1 MRCAILGSGLIAR
14 THARVLLEMG
24 HTLACV
30 VNHDLEGARAF
41 AREFRA
47 EKASAELEDALA
59 PDVDCVHV
67 CTPPALHFRAARAA
81 LEAGKH
87 VICEKPLCL
96 DPVEARELAAL
107 AKAKGL
113 VGAVDFNAR
122 FHDASARAK
131 EAIAARSFG
140 EIKLVHG
147 SYLQEFHALPDALS
161 WRYRP
166 QLAGSMRATTEIGSH
181 WIDLARFWTG
191 LEIEAVSATFGC
203 FAPERS
209 VEDGIMRAKASAGNG
224 VPFAVDSED
233 AASISIRFSNGAIGN
248 LLLSEASHG
257 RINSLSLE
265 VTGTEESLWW
275 DSEEPYRLHTARKG
289 AGVKTETGAFG
300 GGFSS
305 SFRGLFDA
313 VYGDIERR
321 RRGEAIDCESPPYP
335 SLSDGAINAEVC
347 RAIYESAN
355 RDSVWVRV
363 AAYSGIHPD
372 TARIIEHFG
381 FEKLPVEGTLYK
393 SSYRSVLESRDGGPA
408 GTEMIGLYSERPSS
422 LSCFHRLTY
431 DETWHVYGGDP
442 FRLILL
448 FPDGHSEDV
457 VMGSDPLK
465 GQRIQFVVP
474 AGVWQGG
481 CILSGGRYA
490 LYGCSM
496 APGFTGSCFQAG
508 TREELL
514 RLYPDRAQDI
524 RALSVD
530 SGETKMPEGFAT

>member
-1 MRCAILGSGLIAR
+1 
-14 THARVLLEMG
+14 MG
-24 HTLACV
+24 HTIACV
-30 VNHDLEGARAF
+30 VNHAPEGARAF

-47 EKASAELEDALA
+47 EKAATELDEALA

-67 CTPPALHFRAARAA
+67 CTPPALHYRAAKAA

-87 VICEKPLCL
+87 LLCEKPLCL
-96 DPVEARELAAL
+96 DPAEARELADL

-122 FHDASARAK
+122 FHDASARARQLVA
-131 EAIAARSFG
+131 EQSFG
-140 EIKLVHG
+140 AIKLVHG

-166 QLAGSMRATTEIGSH
+166 QLAGPMRATTEIGSH

-191 LEIEAVSATFGC
+191 LEIEAVSANFGY
-203 FAPERS
+203 FSPERR
-209 VEDGIMRAKASAGNG
+209 VEDGIMRAREEGG
-224 VPFAVDSED
+224 RGEPFAVGSED
-233 AASISIRFSNGAIGN
+233 AAAISIRFSNGAIGS

-265 VTGTEESLWW
+265 VTGTEASLWW

-289 AGVKTETGAFG
+289 SGVRTDTGAFG

-313 VYGDIERR
+313 AYGDIEKR
-321 RRGEAIDCESPPYP
+321 RRGEEIDYENPPYP
-335 SLSDGAINAEVC
+335 SLSEGAINAAVC
-347 RAIYESAN
+347 QAIYESAQ
-355 RDSVWVRV
+355 RDSAWVRV
-363 AAYSGIHPD
+363 EGRSGTHPD

-381 FEKLPVEGTLYK
+381 FEKLPVEGTLFK
-393 SSYRSVLESRDGGPA
+393 NSYRSALESREGGPA
-408 GTEMIGLYSERPSS
+408 GTEMIGLYAERPSS
-422 LSCFHRLTY
+422 LSRFHRLTY
-431 DETWHVYGGDP
+431 DETWHAYGGDP

-448 FPDGHSEDV
+448 YPDGHSEDV
-457 VMGSDPLK
+457 IMGSDPLK
-465 GQRIQFVVP
+465 GQRVQFVVP

-496 APGFTGSCFQAG
+496 APGFTASCFQAG

-524 RALSVD
+524 RALGVD
-530 SGETKMPEGFAT
+530 GGETKMPELRRADPRDPG